1 MLTLDLLIQVFQ
13 AYVWFS
19 LISFISRK
27 EYNNS
32 LSLLLD
38 FSLDIK
44 YIALMFY
51 PIGGL
56 IADTWVGRYRMIVCS
71 MVFSFLIWIMFVTDT
86 KLNDLDAE
94 GGTF

>member
-19 LISFISRK
+19 VISFISQN
-27 EYNNS
+27 EYKS
-32 LSLLLD
+32 ALSLLVELT
-38 FSLDIK
+38 LDIK
-44 YIALMFY
+44 YIALIFY